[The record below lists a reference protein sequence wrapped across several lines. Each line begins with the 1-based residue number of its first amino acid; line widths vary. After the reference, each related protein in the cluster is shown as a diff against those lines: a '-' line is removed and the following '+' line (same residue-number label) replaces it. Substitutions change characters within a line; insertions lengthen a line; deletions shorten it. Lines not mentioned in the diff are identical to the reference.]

1 MKQQNQPLERIQI
14 FGEWYVREQ
23 TITPGKSILPTIKEV
38 NFHKACMYENDDYVW
53 EATLLATDHT
63 YEDYI
68 HSALGI
74 KFTDKREVIKP
85 WKEEYWDNPSWL
97 LGVYYND
104 HDSMRVIYN
113 EDLMDQ
119 EGIET
124 FRNLLRILIE
134 MGWLKDNTNKQK

>member
-14 FGEWYVREQ
+14 NGEWYVRER
-23 TITPGKSILPTIKEV
+23 IVTPGKSILPTIKEV
-38 NFHKACMYENDDYVW
+38 NFHKACIYENEDYAW

-74 KFTDKREVIKP
+74 KFTDKRGIIN
-85 WKEEYWDNPSWL
+85 EEYWDNPSWL
-97 LGVYYND
+97 LGVYHND
-104 HDSMRVIYN
+104 HDSMGVIYN
-113 EDLMDQ
+113 EDLMDP

-124 FRNLLRILIE
+124 FRNFLKVLIE
-134 MGWLKDNTNKQK
+134 IGWLKDNTNKQK